1 MRRQSEEADRRESV
15 MKTLR
20 SEHEGMRGLV
30 GGLEERVRQVTAD
43 NQMYLQKII
52 EMKDEQAEAFN

>member
-1 MRRQSEEADRRESV
+1 